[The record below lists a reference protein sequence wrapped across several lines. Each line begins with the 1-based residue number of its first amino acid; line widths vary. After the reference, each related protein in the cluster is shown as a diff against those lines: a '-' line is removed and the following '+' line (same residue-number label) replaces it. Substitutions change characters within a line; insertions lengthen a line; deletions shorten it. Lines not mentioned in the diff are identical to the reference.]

1 MSYILEICVAGKTI
15 EVCKYYTYRSH
26 IKGEKRAKKE
36 RPTREAQMKVNLRK
50 AEKEVRRLMNENFE
64 DGDLLLRLDF
74 FRRPVDSAEMQ
85 ELISDALG
93 KMKKAVKKAGINMK
107 YIYVKEVGPRGGRH
121 IHAVIS
127 KIDTEIIRKCWPH
140 GGIHIDPLNSGGQYR
155 KIAAYF
161 MKYAARTEE
170 TEGKLIGKR
179 WYPSRGLRRPKVI
192 KKAISAKKFRE
203 QIKKVEGYHLEKDTV
218 VSGISE
224 FTGYAY
230 FSYTLL
236 KREGGYG

>member
-1 MSYILEICVAGKTI
+1 MSYMLEICVAGKTI
-15 EVCKYYTYRSH
+15 EICKYFTYRDR

-36 RPTREAQMKVNLRK
+36 KPTKESQRRVNLRK
-50 AEKEVRRLMNENFE
+50 AEKELRRLMNENFE
-64 DGDLLLRLDF
+64 DGDMLLRLDF
-74 FRRPVDSAEMQ
+74 SKRPADSVEMQ
-85 ELISDALG
+85 EYISDAMG
-93 KMKKAVKKAGINMK
+93 AMKKKAKRAGIDMK

-121 IHAVIS
+121 IHAVVS
-127 KIDTEIIRKCWPH
+127 KIDTDIIRKCWPH

-161 MKYAARTEE
+161 IKYAARTEE

-192 KKAISAKKFRE
+192 KRVISAKKFRE
-203 QIKKVEGYHLEKDTV
+203 QVKKVDGYYLEKDTLV
-218 VSGISE
+218 RGISE
-224 FTGYAY
+224 FTGYEY

-236 KREGGYG
+236 KQGGG

>member
-1 MSYILEICVAGKTI
+1 MSYMLEICVAGKTI
-15 EVCKYYTYRSH
+15 EVCKYYTYRNR
-26 IKGEKRAKKE
+26 IKGEKRAKRKK
-36 RPTREAQMKVNLRK
+36 PTKEAQMKVNLRN
-50 AEKEVRRLMNENFE
+50 AEKTLRRLMNENFE

-74 FRRPVDSAEMQ
+74 SKRPAGSTEMQ
-85 ELISDALG
+85 EYISKAMGD
-93 KMKKAVKKAGINMK
+93 MKAKAKKAGTDMK

-161 MKYAARTEE
+161 IKYAARTEE
-170 TEGKLIGKR
+170 TEGELIGKR

-192 KKAISAKKFRE
+192 KRVISAKKFRE
-203 QIKKVEGYHLEKDTV
+203 QVKKVDGYYLEKDTV

-224 FTGYAY
+224 FTGYGY

-236 KREGGYG
+236 KQEGG

>member
-15 EVCKYYTYRSH
+15 EVSKYYSYRTH
-26 IKGEKRAKKE
+26 IKGERRAKKE
-36 RPTREAQMKVNLRK
+36 KPTEEAQMKVNLRK
-50 AEKEVRRLMNENFE
+50 AEKTLRGLMNENFE
-64 DGDLLLRLDF
+64 DGDFLARLDF
-74 FRRPVDSAEMQ
+74 YNRPSGSEEMQ
-85 ELISDALG
+85 KLISDALG
-93 KMKKAVKKAGINMK
+93 DMKKKAKKAGINLN

-121 IHAVIS
+121 VHVMMT

-161 MKYAARTEE
+161 IKYAKRTEE

-179 WYPSRGLRRPKVI
+179 WYPSRGLRKPRII
-192 KKAISAKKFRE
+192 KRVISAKKFRE
-203 QIKKVEGYHLEKDTV
+203 QVKKVAGYYLEKDTL

-224 FTGYAY
+224 LTGYAY
-230 FSYTLL
+230 FSYTLI
-236 KREGGYG
+236 KQEGG

>member
-1 MSYILEICVAGKTI
+1 MSYMLEICVAGKTI
-15 EVCKYYTYRSH
+15 EVCKYHTYRTR

-36 RPTREAQMKVNLRK
+36 KPTGEAQMKVNLRK
-50 AEKEVRRLMNENFE
+50 AEKELRRLMNENFE

-74 FRRPVDSAEMQ
+74 SERPSGSWEMQ
-85 ELISDALG
+85 GYISKAMGD
-93 KMKKAVKKAGINMK
+93 MKKKAKRTGIDMK

-121 IHAVIS
+121 VHAVIS
-127 KIDTEIIRKCWPH
+127 KIDTDIIRKCWPH

-161 MKYAARTEE
+161 IKYAARTEK

-179 WYPSRGLRRPKVI
+179 WYPSRGLKKPKVI
-192 KKAISAKKFRE
+192 KKVISAKKFRE
-203 QIKKVEGYHLEKDTV
+203 QIKKVEGYRLEKDTV

-236 KREGGYG
+236 KQEGG